1 MELVHL
7 KQTFIEINNYPE
19 QVVQK
24 IITQVANEEIE
35 RNHNEDV
42 ADEVNDDVN
51 LQITLP
57 YAGMKTESKAKEMR
71 KYIEKA
77 KTKTKVRI
85 AFKSRSL
92 EPILPLKI
100 VLINITNTT
109 LYTKFTVQHV
119 MFVTLVKVE
128 EDCKSTWGEI
138 KIPTCSNIY

>member
-1 MELVHL
+1 M
-7 KQTFIEINNYPE
+7 
-19 QVVQK
+19 
-24 IITQVANEEIE
+24 ANEEIE

-71 KYIEKA
+71 KYVEKA

-128 EDCKSTWGEI
+128 EDCMKVSRVRGAR
-138 KIPTCSNIY
+138 